1 MCKKNEQTSNQLF
14 IFFYFTGYTNPGFF
28 FLLFER
34 SDNSVLSYGFKAYV
48 EMPAFTVVIE

>member
-28 FLLFER
+28 LLFER
-34 SDNSVLSYGFKAYV
+34 SDNSVLSYGFEAYV